1 MGDIS
6 SIVMIIMTM
15 IFLTE
20 MIIMMIPDKNKKNGG
35 NAFAKKTYNPNM
47 IRGGMRAYVVM
58 GIFVGIMLI
67 KFLVDGSFSAFGD
80 KGYDLYEVLVNGVG
94 PDSGKDAIVQFKVAG
109 KTFRLEG
116 ADGAFCPIV
125 IDHETEDGVGE
136 CFVVCLHLSSKKN
149 AELYEDAGPQ
159 RVFKYKGRVYDF
171 SQYSEQ
177 YRKAVS
183 DSSLDGDEYWV
194 VDYVF
199 DTYGSSEK
207 KRNELLF
214 LIVVLIGCIVSYIV
228 INVTW
233 KKRTGGKEHE
243 IM

>member
-6 SIVMIIMTM
+6 SIIMIVMAM
-15 IFLTE
+15 IFLAE
-20 MIIMMIPDKNKKNGG
+20 IIIMMIPDKTKKNGG
-35 NAFAKKTYNPNM
+35 NLFAQKTYNPNM
-47 IRGGMRAYVVM
+47 VRGGLRVYVII

-67 KFLVDGSFSAFGD
+67 KFFVDGSFSAFVD

-94 PDSGKDAIVQFKVAG
+94 PDSGKDAIVRFKAVG

-125 IDHETEDGVGE
+125 IDHETEDDAGE
-136 CFVVCLHLSSKKN
+136 NFVVCLHLSSKKN

-177 YRKAVS
+177 YGKAVS
-183 DSSLDGDEYWV
+183 ESGLDGDEYRV
-194 VDYVF
+194 VDYIF
-199 DTYGSSEK
+199 DTYVSNER
-207 KRNELLF
+207 KRIELLF
-214 LIVVLIGCIVSYIV
+214 LIVVLIGCIISYIV
-228 INVTW
+228 IKVTW

>member
-1 MGDIS
+1 MDIS
-6 SIVMIIMTM
+6 SIVMIIMAM

-35 NAFAKKTYNPNM
+35 NMFAKKTYNPNM
-47 IRGGMRAYVVM
+47 VRGGMRAYAVM
-58 GIFVGIMLI
+58 GLFVGIMLI
-67 KFLVDGSFSAFGD
+67 KFLIDGSFSVVAD
-80 KGYDLYEVLVNGVG
+80 KGYDLYEVLVNGEG
-94 PDSGKDAIVQFKVAG
+94 PNSAKDAVIQFKVVG

-116 ADGAFCPIV
+116 ADGAFCPVV
-125 IDHETEDGVGE
+125 IDHGTEDGE
-136 CFVVCLHLSSKKN
+136 HFVFCLHLSSKKN

-183 DSSLDGDEYWV
+183 DSGLDGDEYWV

-199 DTYGSSEK
+199 DTYDSSEG

-214 LIVVLIGCIVSYIV
+214 LIVVLIGCIISYIV